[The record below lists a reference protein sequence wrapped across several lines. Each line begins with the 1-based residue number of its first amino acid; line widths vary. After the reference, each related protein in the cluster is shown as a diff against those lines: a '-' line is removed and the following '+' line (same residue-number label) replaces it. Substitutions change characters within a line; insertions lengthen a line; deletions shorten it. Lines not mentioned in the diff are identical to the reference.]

1 MSRMVDVPAQCV
13 PLRVAWILSICLA
26 CLLVHFCG
34 ENLAPATHA
43 YTIDWIDSGGTE
55 DQSHAGGED
64 SFILPQFNGLKILQY
79 TIQVTCPE
87 LLIFASF
94 AFRPLLRPPIAN

>member
-13 PLRVAWILSICLA
+13 PLRVAWILLICLA

-34 ENLAPATHA
+34 ENLAPATHTT
-43 YTIDWIDSGGTE
+43 TIDWIDSGGTD
-55 DQSHAGGED
+55 DQSHACAED
-64 SFILPQFNGLKILQY
+64 SFIPQKFNGLKILQY
-79 TIQVTCPE
+79 TTQVTCPE

-94 AFRPLLRPPIAN
+94 VFRPWLPPPIAS